1 MWWQYVNITVVVL
14 LAGVGVYVFVVVSG
28 FAARFLG
35 TGTGRAADDTYGNYV
50 DSLRKHAQHDGQ
62 RPDDEIRSGKVSAS
76 WPEASSKA
84 A

>member
-14 LAGVGVYVFVVVSG
+14 LAGVGVYVFVVLSG
-28 FAARFLG
+28 LVTRFLG
-35 TGTGRAADDTYGNYV
+35 TGTGRAADSAYGNYA
-50 DSLRKHAQHDGQ
+50 DSLRKQTQHDGQ